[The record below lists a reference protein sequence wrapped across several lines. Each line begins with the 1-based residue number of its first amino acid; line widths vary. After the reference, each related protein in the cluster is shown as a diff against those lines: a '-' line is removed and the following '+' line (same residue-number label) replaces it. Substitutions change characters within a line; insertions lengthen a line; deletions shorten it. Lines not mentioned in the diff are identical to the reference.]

1 MVQVL
6 QSRNVTLRDLIDRFG
21 IQLSQDENFF
31 SEWRTDLPEISD
43 ADKQF
48 LDKVKNG
55 YFNLVEYPPFL
66 EKTVQIAILSPLLL
80 LADFFLP
87 PFHVKA
93 EKSTEIITEDEG
105 TIIRGQLDF
114 VVLKDNFWLMVIESK
129 EMSYSLEVGLAQLL
143 SYMLASPNPEQPGYG
158 MLTNGG
164 SFTFVKLVRE
174 DVPKYQTSRFFELRN
189 PGNELY
195 DVLRVLKRIGQLEIH

>member
-1 MVQVL
+1 MV
-6 QSRNVTLRDLIDRFG
+6 RDE
-21 IQLSQDENFF
+21 SFF
-31 SEWRTDLPEISD
+31 PEWQTALPEITD
-43 ADKQF
+43 AEKQL
-48 LDKVKNG
+48 LDKVKSR

-66 EKTVQIAILSPLLL
+66 EKTVQIAILSPLLF

-87 PFHVKA
+87 PFHIKA

-105 TIIRGQLDF
+105 VIIRGQLDF
-114 VVLKDNFWLMVIESK
+114 VVLKERVWLMVIESK

-143 SYMLASPNPEQPGYG
+143 SYMLASPHPDKPGYG

-174 DVPKYQTSRFFELRN
+174 DVPKYKTSRFFELRN

-195 DVLRVLKRIGQLEIH
+195 DVLRVIKRIGQL